1 MFLTVRVAKTASKMS
16 NPIFTEKTIREGV
29 ANYGTPFWLYDRA
42 TIEKRVQELKCFDTV
57 RFAQKA
63 CPNLSIISIV
73 RKAGA
78 VVDAVSAGEIV
89 RALRA
94 GYKGGE
100 SDKQVPQ
107 IVYSADIFDHDAIEL
122 VKKYNIHVNV
132 GSADMIQQLADA
144 GVRSNLTLRVNP
156 GFGHGHSKKTNTGGP
171 LSKHG
176 VWHSQLKDC
185 VKLAQANGMW
195 ITGLHMHIG
204 SGTDFEHLATV
215 CDAMRDASRRLG
227 SHIRMISAGGG
238 LPIPY
243 KEEEKGNRIDVQ
255 AYYDLWD
262 KTRKDI
268 AQSVGHD
275 VALEVEPGRYIV
287 AESAVLVAEIRA
299 VKKQEDK
306 LFYLVDAGFNDLVRP
321 SFYGSYHGISIVSK
335 DGRELGP
342 EQDVIVAGPLCES
355 GDVFTQEE
363 GGYVVTRKLPTALV
377 GDFLVLHDAGAYGS
391 AMSSNYNS
399 RRFAPEILQNN
410 GKLEVIRE
418 RQTFDQLM
426 ENEKIVTL

>member
-1 MFLTVRVAKTASKMS
+1 MFAD
-16 NPIFTEKTIREGV
+16 ETIREGV
-29 ANYGTPFWLYDRA
+29 AKYGTPFWLYDRSA
-42 TIEKRVQELKCFDTV
+42 IETRIRELSCFDTV

-63 CPNLSIISIV
+63 CPNLSILSLA
-73 RKAGA
+73 KKNGA

-89 RALRA
+89 RALKA
-94 GYKGGE
+94 GFKGGE

-107 IVYSADIFDHDAIEL
+107 IVYTADILDRDALEL
-122 VKKYNIHVNV
+122 VKAHKIHVNI
-132 GSADMIQQLADA
+132 GSADMIRQLAEA
-144 GVRSNLTLRVNP
+144 GIRTNLTLRVNP

-176 VWHSQLKDC
+176 VWHTQIKDC

-204 SGTDFEHLATV
+204 SGSDFDHLSKV

-243 KEEEKGNRIDVQ
+243 REEEKGSRIDIR

-262 KTRKDI
+262 KARKDI

-275 VALEVEPGRYIV
+275 ISLEVEPGRYLV

-299 VKKQEDK
+299 IKRQEDN
-306 LFYLVDAGFNDLVRP
+306 LFYLIDAGFNDLVRP
-321 SFYGSYHGISIVSK
+321 SFYGSYHAISIVSR
-335 DGRELGP
+335 DGRTLGP
-342 EQDVIVAGPLCES
+342 ETDAIVAGPLCES

-363 GGYVVTRKLPTALV
+363 GGFVVSRKLPTAEV
-377 GDFLVLHDAGAYGS
+377 GDYLVLHDAGAYGS

-399 RRFAPEILQNN
+399 RRYAPEILRTN
-410 GKLEVIRE
+410 GTLEVIRE
-418 RQTFDQLM
+418 RETFDQLM
-426 ENEKIVTL
+426 QNERIVTL

>member
-1 MFLTVRVAKTASKMS
+1 MFSD
-16 NPIFTEKTIREGV
+16 ETIREGV
-29 ANYGTPFWLYDRA
+29 AQYGTPFWLYDRE
-42 TIEKRVQELKCFDTV
+42 TIEARIRELSRFDTV

-63 CPNLSIISIV
+63 CPNLSIISLM
-73 RKAGA
+73 RKNGA
-78 VVDAVSAGEIV
+78 LVDAVSAGEIV

-107 IVYSADIFDHDAIEL
+107 IVYTADIFDRDALEL
-122 VKKYNIHVNV
+122 VKKYGIHVNV
-132 GSADMIQQLADA
+132 GSADMIEQLACA
-144 GVRSNLTLRVNP
+144 GIRSNLTLRVNP

-176 VWHSQLKDC
+176 VWHSQIKDS

-204 SGTDFEHLATV
+204 SGSDFDHLSKV

-227 SHIRMISAGGG
+227 SHIRTISAGGG

-243 KEEEKGNRIDVQ
+243 KEEEKGERIDTR

-275 VALEVEPGRYIV
+275 ISLEVEPGRYLV

-299 VKKQEDK
+299 IKKQENN
-306 LFYLVDAGFNDLVRP
+306 LFYLIDAGFNDLVRP
-321 SFYGSYHGISIVSK
+321 SFYGSYHAISIVSR

-342 EQDVIVAGPLCES
+342 ETDAIVAGPLCES

-363 GGYVVTRKLPTALV
+363 GGFVVTRKLPTAKV
-377 GDFLVLHDAGAYGS
+377 GDYLVLHDVGAYGS

-399 RRFAPEILQNN
+399 RRYAPEVLRTN
-410 GKLEVIRE
+410 GKLEIIRE
-418 RQTFDQLM
+418 RETFDQLM
-426 ENEKIVTL
+426 QNEKIVAL